1 MKTFWSDIKRIEDFL
16 HGNLDHEESLLLE
29 AKAVVDPLLRV
40 RINFQKKAYGMI
52 KMYGR
57 SKIRSALEIQH
68 KRLFS
73 DPEKDSFCK
82 RVNGIFD

>member
-29 AKAVVDPLLRV
+29 AKAVVDPFLRV
-40 RINFQKKAYGMI
+40 RIKFQKKAYAMI

-57 SKIRSALEIQH
+57 KKIRSALEIQH
-68 KRLFS
+68 RRLFS
-73 DPEKDSFCK
+73 DPKKHSFCK
-82 RVNGIFD
+82 HVNSIFD